1 MSVQPFGVGG
11 GAPTGPPGLR
21 VDLPAVHRELDRRVA
36 GLELLPEP
44 VQPGGAEPA
53 DAAGLGQVEDVAED
67 GRLRAGDVRP
77 DPALG
82 VDEEAAAES
91 GRAGRVEA

>member
-1 MSVQPFGVGG
+1 MDARPSRGTRPLAGCVSGAEVGAMSVPPFCVRG
-11 GAPTGPPGLR
+11 GAATGAPGLR

-53 DAAGLGQVEDVAED
+53 DAGGLGEVEDVAED
-67 GRLRAGDVRP
+67 GRLRAGDVR
-77 DPALG
+77 
-82 VDEEAAAES
+82 
-91 GRAGRVEA
+91 